1 MSPDQVTR
9 AAPGKRSN
17 VSPGD
22 SIGGIVFWG
31 KEIMYHRQQK
41 KKKISPQPLPSPG
54 RLLPCHVRSK
64 KGALSAEGAGGYVAV
79 GIEEA
84 PGIIHT
90 HTQWRKEISF
100 NIGTDTTHYKSTRK
114 TYSWGGK
121 KPLAIICALEDGQ
134 ENLLQESP
142 SATRPWKDP
151 DAGKDWRREE
161 KGMTEDEVVGWHHWL
176 DGHEFE

>member
-9 AAPGKRSN
+9 AAPGKSSN

-41 KKKISPQPLPSPG
+41 KKISPQSLPSPG
-54 RLLPCHVRSK
+54 RLLPCPVRSK

-90 HTQWRKEISF
+90 HTH
-100 NIGTDTTHYKSTRK
+100 THTH
-114 TYSWGGK
+114 TQNEGK
-121 KPLAIICALEDGQ
+121 KSVLISEQTPPIIRELGRLTHGEGKSHWQSSVHGKMDGRTYCKKVPL
-134 ENLLQESP
+134 LLGPEK
-142 SATRPWKDP
+142 TLML
-151 DAGKDWRREE
+151 GKIEGGRRR
-161 KGMTEDEVVGWHHWL
+161 G
-176 DGHEFE
+176 